1 MKLDIK
7 KLSIEQIEAEV
18 KKMKDLS
25 FEELQK
31 EMDEI
36 LLKIKQDDV
45 TLSESGSLYVYGKEI
60 NRLME
65 EKVNQLSKSVKN
77 S

>member
-1 MKLDIK
+1 MKLDSK

-45 TLSESGSLYVYGKEI
+45 TLSESGSLYIYGKEI

>member
-60 NRLME
+60 NKLME